1 MSEKDVLYAQAIL
14 GRDALDFIN
23 SELGRTMVGIAEQE
37 VAEAMDA
44 LKTVSTWRRRKIQ
57 ELQARVWRAE
67 SFQAWLIDLA
77 HAGESAEQAL
87 SAPETDD

>member
-14 GRDALDFIN
+14 GRDALDFMR
-23 SELGRTMVGIAEQE
+23 SELGQTMLGIATQE
-37 VAEAMDA
+37 AADAMDA

-67 SFQAWLIDLA
+67 SFHAWLIDLA

-87 SAPETDD
+87 EAQEIDD